1 MQNSI
6 DRDFLELVNLS
17 DYIEIRKLHNSTVEL
32 LNSVRLAAT
41 ITKKDNRGLGTD
53 VIYQWVVR
61 VLTANT

>member
-17 DYIEIRKLHNSTVEL
+17 DYIEIRKLHNSTVEP